1 MTEKTNKIFFPNL
14 DALRFIAFL
23 FVFFEHI
30 MWGAFNQL
38 PIHDKPLLGH
48 ILYTMFCNGGLGVSI
63 FFVLSGFLITYLVL
77 SEIELTKKIDVKA
90 FYIRRALRI
99 WPLYYAVLIFVFFLF
114 PFIQQLFNIYQ
125 ESCANNI
132 YYFIFLSNFDL
143 INIAKNCLS
152 QGTMQSGVT
161 WSVAIEEQ
169 FYLVWPLLFYI
180 LPKRFY
186 SYSFYAIIAIALIF
200 RIYNFNDTTY
210 IYFHTLGVVG
220 DLALGALVAYYSL
233 NSLKFKSFFEN
244 LKPDFIYFIYIAGII
259 YLLIGEYYLKTPY
272 YVAISRFI
280 NILFFGF
287 LIAHQNFS
295 KANTLKL
302 SGLKF
307 FTKWG
312 KYTYGLYLL
321 HPVGSIIGV
330 ILFKKLY
337 HGTDSFFVSIIEG
350 ILIFM
355 ITLGLSYFSFHFF
368 ESYFLKLK
376 KRFSYITKE

>member
-1 MTEKTNKIFFPNL
+1 MTEKQNKLFFPNL

-30 MWGAFNQL
+30 MWGAFKQL
-38 PIHDKPLLGH
+38 PIHDKPLLEH
-48 ILYTMFCNGGLGVSI
+48 VMYTLFCNGGLGVSI

-77 SEIELTKKIDVKA
+77 SEINLTGKIDVKA

-99 WPLYYAVLIFVFFLF
+99 WPLYYAVLLFVFFIY
-114 PFIQQLFNIYQ
+114 PFVQHQLHIYQ
-125 ESCANNI
+125 ETCARPVF
-132 YYFIFLSNFDL
+132 YFSFLSNFDL
-143 INIAKNCLS
+143 IQISRNCLS

-169 FYLVWPLLFYI
+169 FYLVWPLLFWL
-180 LPKRFY
+180 LPK
-186 SYSFYAIIAIALIF
+186 SFYKYCFYFIIIVAMGF
-200 RIYNFNDTTY
+200 RIMNYSDTTL

-233 NSLKFKSFFEN
+233 NSKRFLQFFEN
-244 LKPDFIYFIYIAGII
+244 LKPSFIYVVYTLGIVF
-259 YLLIGEYYLKTPY
+259 LLIGEYYIRTPY
-272 YVAISRFI
+272 YTALSRFV

-287 LIAHQNFS
+287 LLAHQNFS
-295 KANTLKL
+295 KTDTLKL
-302 SGLKF
+302 SHLTF
-307 FTKWG
+307 FSKWG

-321 HPVGSIIGV
+321 HPVGSIIGTFV
-330 ILFKKLY
+330 FKKIF
-337 HGTDSFFVSIIEG
+337 HGVDSFFISFSQG
-350 ILIFM
+350 ILIFI
-355 ITLGLSYFSFHFF
+355 ITLVISYISFHFF

>member
-1 MTEKTNKIFFPNL
+1 MTEKKNKIFFPNL

-30 MWGAFNQL
+30 MWGAFKQL
-38 PIHDKPLLGH
+38 PLHDKPLLEH
-48 ILYTMFCNGGLGVSI
+48 VLYTLFCNGGLGVSI

-99 WPLYYAVLIFVFFLF
+99 WPLYYAVLIFVFFLY
-114 PFIQQLFNIYQ
+114 PFIQHQLNIFQ
-125 ESCANNI
+125 ESCAQPI
-132 YYFIFLSNFDL
+132 YYFTFLSNFDL
-143 INIAKNCLS
+143 VQISRNCLS

-169 FYLVWPLLFYI
+169 FYLVWPLLFWV
-180 LPKRFY
+180 LPKY
-186 SYSFYAIIAIALIF
+186 LYKYSFYCIILIALIF
-200 RIYNFNDTTY
+200 RIANYDDTAL

-233 NSLKFKSFFEN
+233 NSERFKLFFEE
-244 LKPDFIYFIYIAGII
+244 LKPNFIYIVYLLGVIF
-259 YLLIGEYYLKTPY
+259 LLIGEYYIKTPY
-272 YVAISRFI
+272 YVALSRFI

-287 LIAHQNFS
+287 LIAHQNFC
-295 KANTLKL
+295 KTDTLKL
-302 SGLKF
+302 SHLKF

-321 HPVGSIIGV
+321 HPVGSIIGKFV
-330 ILFKKLY
+330 FKKVY
-337 HGTDSFFVSIIEG
+337 SGADSFLVSSIEG

-355 ITLGLSYFSFHFF
+355 ITLGISYISFHFF

-376 KRFSYITKE
+376 TKFSYITKE